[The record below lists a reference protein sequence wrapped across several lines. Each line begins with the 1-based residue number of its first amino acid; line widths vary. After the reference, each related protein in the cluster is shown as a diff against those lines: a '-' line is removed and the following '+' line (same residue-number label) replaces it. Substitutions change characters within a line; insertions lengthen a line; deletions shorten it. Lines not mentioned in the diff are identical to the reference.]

1 MEKIGIFIPC
11 YNVQNV
17 VHEVLHSFSDEVL
30 DSVDQIVTIDNVSTD
45 QTLKT
50 LETIQKGNSKL
61 AKRLIIIKN
70 LQNYGLGG
78 SSKIAYRYFIDNGF
92 THFMVIHGDNQGN
105 GNEIAMNFLDAF
117 RKDPDVD
124 FVIASRF
131 VEKSNLTQYNSLR
144 TLGNHLFNF
153 LTYLLTG
160 YKMSDSGAGILFYR
174 TEILNQI
181 SFEELTNGSQFNPQL
196 NILIHSTPNLK
207 ILEIPLH
214 WQDSIEESTISSFN
228 YCITLLKILVHY
240 RIHKTFFKKSGWEL
254 FHSKPQNI
262 EPTLEIIKH

>member
-92 THFMVIHGDNQGN
+92 THFMIIHGDNQGN

-131 VEKSNLTQYNSLR
+131 VEKSNLTQYNSL
-144 TLGNHLFNF
+144 LFESLATTVSHSAYVNNF
-153 LTYLLTG
+153 LNY
-160 YKMSDSGAGILFYR
+160 FV
-174 TEILNQI
+174 E
-181 SFEELTNGSQFNPQL
+181 QFG
-196 NILIHSTPNLK
+196 
-207 ILEIPLH
+207 
-214 WQDSIEESTISSFN
+214 
-228 YCITLLKILVHY
+228 TLQHFL
-240 RIHKTFFKKSGWEL
+240 
-254 FHSKPQNI
+254 
-262 EPTLEIIKH
+262 